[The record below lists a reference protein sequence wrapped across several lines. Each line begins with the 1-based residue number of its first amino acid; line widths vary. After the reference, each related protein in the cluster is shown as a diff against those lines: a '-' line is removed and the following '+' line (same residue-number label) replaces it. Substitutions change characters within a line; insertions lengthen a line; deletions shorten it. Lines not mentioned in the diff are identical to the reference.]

1 MTKVDFKKS
10 AMLALLVTA
19 AVWLV
24 SFVFSKLN
32 LGEIKQLFVSIPA
45 TSVVTATTGGKVLS
59 FISGYL
65 PIQFNIPTILMVF
78 VSAMIAILIGTFLVG
93 QFKLPVF
100 KSFLGINGNAGKV
113 AAILMYGAI
122 PVYLVLV
129 GFKIPSLI
137 TVIGILI
144 HTILV
149 ALVTVYGAKLLNM
162 KIE

>member
-1 MTKVDFKKS
+1 MAKVDLKKS
-10 AMLALLVTA
+10 AMLAILVTA
-19 AVWLV
+19 AVWII

-32 LGEIKQLFVSIPA
+32 LGTIKSLFVSIPA

-65 PIQFNIPTILMVF
+65 PISFNIPTILMIY
-78 VSAMIAILIGTFLVG
+78 VSAIIAIVIGAFLVA

-100 KSFLGINGNAGKV
+100 KKFLGINGNAGKT

-122 PVYLVLV
+122 PVYLVLI
-129 GFKIPSLI
+129 GFKIPSVI

-144 HTILV
+144 HT
-149 ALVTVYGAKLLNM
+149 ALVSVVAVYGAKLLNM

>member
-1 MTKVDFKKS
+1 MAKVDLKKS
-10 AMLALLVTA
+10 AMLAIPVTI

-32 LGEIKQLFVSIPA
+32 LGEVKELFVSIPA

-78 VSAMIAILIGTFLVG
+78 VSAMIAILIGTFFVG

-100 KSFLGINGNAGKV
+100 KSFFGINGNAGKI
-113 AAILMYGAI
+113 ATILMYGAI
-122 PVYLVLV
+122 PVYLVLI
-129 GFKIPSLI
+129 GFKIPSLM
-137 TVIGILI
+137 TVIGILV
-144 HTILV
+144 HTALV
-149 ALVTVYGAKLLNM
+149 AVVTVYGAKLLNF
-162 KIE
+162 KID